1 MALDIRYKTLVYSII
16 TVGILEVV
24 PDFAGLLGGKVVEVT
39 GPCFLADRSY
49 SLVFGSSRREKSEE
63 CITEDYVNTV
73 MKVRCEIPMLT
84 EIGQVPVF
92 LKANDGK
99 MEYNT
104 TITVGT
110 CSIFSILLSCLK
122 FVLLPPLNSL
132 RNPVHL

>member
-1 MALDIRYKTLVYSII
+1 MYSII

-39 GPCFLADRSY
+39 GPCFLAGRSY

-110 CSIFSILLSCLK
+110 SSMYFRCFS
-122 FVLLPPLNSL
+122 
-132 RNPVHL
+132 HA